1 LYEGFGLPVLE
12 AMARGKVVVAA
23 RKSSLPEVGGDA
35 VLYVDDPND
44 PAELAGALE
53 TALGD
58 RKVRL
63 RLTKAARRRAAGFT
77 WDRCA
82 AGVADVV
89 RELLA

>member
-1 LYEGFGLPVLE
+1 
-12 AMARGKVVVAA
+12 MARGQVVVAA

-44 PAELAGALE
+44 PTELAAALE

-63 RLTKAARRRAAGFT
+63 RLTKAARKRAAGFT

>member
-1 LYEGFGLPVLE
+1 
-12 AMARGKVVVAA
+12 MAHGQVVVAA

-44 PAELAGALE
+44 ATELAAALH
-53 TALGD
+53 TAVGD

-63 RLTKAARRRAAGFT
+63 RLTKAARQRAASFT

-82 AGVADVV
+82 AGVAGVV